1 MTTRIWIEAADG
13 ERAVA
18 ELIAQIVED
27 DGSVTITE
35 MIELVPG
42 KRITAMSM
50 IACRLSFAPNQN
62 RGKSISMKCIH

>member
-42 KRITAMSM
+42 GLTAMSM